1 MKLLVPTDFSKNAQ
15 RAIDYAVNIATE
27 KADIVL
33 LHAYQI
39 IDTDSAS
46 RKILFEEYNLD
57 IARKLRDE
65 LKVQKRNIARLK
77 PGIDVSAELYDND
90 IKSSI
95 VEASEKFGVD
105 FIVMGTQGASGL
117 KKVFMG
123 SVTARV
129 IGNAT
134 VPVLAI
140 PRMYKW
146 RVPQNINFATNRFET
161 DTNILNAIF
170 KVVDLFNAHL
180 HVIVFTDTDT
190 AGTED
195 YINHKNKLEEY
206 KIELKK
212 RNKEIKIISS
222 HLKGS
227 EFEDTLQQ
235 YIDEHSIDMVAMVTY
250 KRSLLGSIFNRS
262 ATKKMAYRTSIPL
275 LAIPAAEDL

>member
-15 RAIDYAVNIATE
+15 KAIDYAVNIATE
-27 KADIVL
+27 KSAIIL

-46 RKILFEEYNLD
+46 RKFFFEEYNLD
-57 IARKLRDE
+57 IARKLHDE
-65 LKVQKRNIARLK
+65 LKGQKRDIARLK
-77 PGIDVSAELYDND
+77 PGISVSAELYDND

-95 VEASEKFGVD
+95 VEASNKFGVD

-129 IGNAT
+129 IGNAA

-146 RVPQNINFATNRFET
+146 SVPQNILFVTNRFET

-170 KVVDLFNAHL
+170 KVVDLFKAHL
-180 HVIVFTDTDT
+180 YVIVFTDTDT
-190 AGTED
+190 ADNED
-195 YINHKNKLEEY
+195 YINYKNKLDEY
-206 KIELKK
+206 KIELEK
-212 RNKEIKIISS
+212 RNKEIKITSS

-227 EFEDTLQQ
+227 KFEYTLQQ

-250 KRSLLGSIFNRS
+250 KRSLLESIFNRS
-262 ATKKMAYRTSIPL
+262 ITKKMAYRTSIPL
-275 LAIPAAEDL
+275 LAIPAAED